1 MKKHIQKIKPVQTA
15 GPGTNGGGNCTP
27 SGEHN

>member
-1 MKKHIQKIKPVQTA
+1 MKKHIKKIKPNRSA

-27 SGEHN
+27 SGEI